1 MNPNYTPKTDLT
13 KQENPYASASTQT
26 KDTSDLQREA
36 IDVKKRVVSKATG
49 RVNLA
54 ILFYLG
60 LVPLNMIFVSYA
72 DQLPLDGILLLLVPL
87 FIFGFGAFA
96 VYGLMSMLRSK
107 TIAILCAVGLFIPL
121 FGFLILLYASLVGG
135 KNSTVHSDN

>member
-1 MNPNYTPKTDLT
+1 MNPIYKPKTEQ
-13 KQENPYASASTQT
+13 KEQANPYASAISQP
-26 KDTSDLQREA
+26 KDTSELQREA
-36 IDVKKRVVSKATG
+36 FNVKKRMVFKATG

-72 DQLPLDGILLLLVPL
+72 DQLPLEGIPLLLVPL
-87 FIFGFGAFA
+87 FIFGFGAFT
-96 VYGLMSMLRSK
+96 VYVLMSMLRSK

-135 KNSTVHSDN
+135 KNSTVRFEI